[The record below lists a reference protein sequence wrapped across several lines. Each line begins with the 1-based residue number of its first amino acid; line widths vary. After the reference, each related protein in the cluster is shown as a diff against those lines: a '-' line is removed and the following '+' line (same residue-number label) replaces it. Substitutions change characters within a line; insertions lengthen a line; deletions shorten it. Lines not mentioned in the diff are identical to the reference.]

1 VGRQVMRAAAEHLTP
16 VTLELGGKSPAL
28 FAPGAVQAR
37 YVKRLAFAKLLNA
50 GQTCIAPDYALVHES
65 ELDTFKTLMLQA
77 AQALYGSMASPD
89 YTSIINER
97 HDARLQGLLDDA
109 QGQGAHV
116 TSLLPGSVAARQ
128 LAPALLLNVTDH
140 MKIMQEEIFGPLL
153 PVVSYGALDQALA
166 YIQQRPR
173 PLALYVFDDQARRV
187 KQVLRHT
194 HSGGVCINDCVLQVA
209 QDDLPFGGIGASG
222 MGRYHGPEG
231 FKTFS
236 NVRSV
241 FRQSRLSA
249 TSMLQPPYG
258 RAWVEHL
265 IRFML
270 RR

>member
-1 VGRQVMRAAAEHLTP
+1 
-16 VTLELGGKSPAL
+16 
-28 FAPGAVQAR
+28 
-37 YVKRLAFAKLLNA
+37 
-50 GQTCIAPDYALVHES
+50 
-65 ELDTFKTLMLQA
+65 
-77 AQALYGSMASPD
+77 
-89 YTSIINER
+89 
-97 HDARLQGLLDDA
+97 
-109 QGQGAHV
+109 
-116 TSLLPGSVAARQ
+116 
-128 LAPALLLNVTDH
+128 
-140 MKIMQEEIFGPLL
+140 
-153 PVVSYGALDQALA
+153 VSYSALDQALA

-249 TSMLQPPYG
+249 TPMLHPPYG
-258 RAWVEHL
+258 RAWVERL